1 MAEVS
6 GRLRDRS
13 VVKWR
18 SGSGGTA
25 VVVKMVIVVVMGDEA
40 W

>member
-13 VVKWR
+13 VVEWG
-18 SGSGGTA
+18 SGSGGTV